1 MFGKKTGVISDLAL
15 NDAGDRCVFFRMV
28 RVRFAETYCWNIHST
43 NFYINPESALRQAA
57 HFHKKPLKNS
67 MKKLSILLLSFFTVF
82 ALGLTGCSDDPD
94 VKLETPVIKASNP
107 ADIAAVA
114 GKVTVPYTV
123 DYAVDGCSLDVTWDA
138 TWLHDLSVSA
148 DKFTLQADANPGA
161 AREAKLTLTYPEAT
175 SVELTVR
182 QMSAS
187 ESISISPKT
196 LSFSY
201 KGGEETVT
209 VTSSKSWTLE
219 GSADWVEVDKTE
231 GESGESVVKFTV
243 STTNE
248 TDAAKEVTFN
258 FVSGSEKAPLKI
270 QQNQEGKLIIDEDSK
285 TISVSNTEQN
295 VTVKLQTNIEPVTAT
310 IAEGVDWIE
319 AVDTRAMI
327 DKEFSFK
334 VLANTGGPRE
344 ATITFTNSDDSEQIV
359 IKQAG
364 KELTYPAVIPDKVLK
379 TYIMTNFDTNKDGE
393 ISKEEAEAVK
403 AIELTG
409 SEIAS
414 IDGLEYFPNLE
425 TVDFTTHRLLK
436 ADFSQCYALKELNL
450 SSGAGLS
457 SVVLPASLEELSVMS
472 CNKLKKIDLS
482 VAPNLK
488 NLYASSAGFV
498 VAPDLSKNTKLEI
511 IGFSSAKFST
521 IDVSKNTEL
530 KSLNVGGDVFNS
542 LDVTNNTKLTN
553 LAVTGTITTLDLT
566 KSAQLEVLNISNTK
580 ISEIDVTNCP
590 YLRSIDFG
598 STPIVEIDLSRNLLL
613 TSASAYMANS
623 LKTVWLSK
631 GQTIESPLNIESFIQ
646 YKDYEAGPDAIA
658 NIEDEAYKTYL
669 LTFDK
674 NGDGKLD
681 KTEVEAITEIN
692 IKGLGIKSLR
702 GVEYVNFTNV
712 RKLDC
717 SDNELTELPIAGFF
731 TNLEEIDFSNNKLAG
746 EIELDKCKKLRILK
760 GNNNLL
766 SEVSFSNEALESVD
780 LSNNQLTRFMCSNNT
795 STLKSVNVA
804 NNLLSE
810 SSGFSCSD
818 NAVLTDWNVSNNN
831 LKYVYLQTMPM
842 LENYNVSGNPLVEIS
857 LFGSGYGTA
866 LKTLNASNTPLTSL
880 DISGNTSLQSLNIKG
895 CATLTKV
902 FAGILDVSKMT
913 IEKESY
919 TTIETTTIADAIKDK
934 ALRDYLVATY
944 GPNGGITTEEAAKVT
959 DLDINASNAPGTKS
973 LAGIESFRNLKTLK
987 VSGLESLD
995 DTNLSVGN
1003 LNLTSI
1009 DISLEKGMN
1018 SINCGGLKNLT
1029 TFSLVV
1035 TGAAGTEVGPQR
1047 VELSGCPK
1055 VQSVTIKD
1063 CRALVS
1069 VVVSDCAELTSLN
1082 LSGSYLKSWLDEE
1095 ENVHTPSLNI
1105 VSNTK
1110 LLDPTKFIPAD
1121 NLAEIWATSAQ
1132 VEAFG
1137 EYFKTNYNWNGKWQT
1152 VNN

>member
-1 MFGKKTGVISDLAL
+1 MFGRKTGVISDLAL

-944 GPNGGITTEEAAKVT
+944 GSNGGITTEEAAKVT

>member
-1 MFGKKTGVISDLAL
+1 
-15 NDAGDRCVFFRMV
+15 
-28 RVRFAETYCWNIHST
+28 
-43 NFYINPESALRQAA
+43 
-57 HFHKKPLKNS
+57 
-67 MKKLSILLLSFFTVF
+67 MKKLTLLLVSFFAVF

-94 VKLETPVIKASNP
+94 VKQETPVIKASNP

-219 GSADWVEVDKTE
+219 GSADWVEADKTE

-285 TISVSNTEQN
+285 TLSVSNTEQN
-295 VTVKLQTNIEPVTAT
+295 VTVQLQTNIEPVTAT
-310 IAEGVDWIE
+310 IEEGVAWIE

-327 DKEFSFK
+327 EKEFTFK
-334 VLANTGGPRE
+334 VLDNTEGGPRE
-344 ATITFTNSDDSEQIV
+344 ATITFKNADASEQIV

-403 AIELTG
+403 TIELTG

-457 SVVLPASLEELSVMS
+457 SVVLPASLEELSIMQ

-482 VAPNLK
+482 AAPNLK
-488 NLYASSAGFV
+488 NLYASNSGFV
-498 VAPDLSKNTKLEI
+498 VAPDLSKNTKLESV
-511 IGFSSAKFST
+511 GFGAAKFST

-542 LDVTNNTKLTN
+542 LDVTNNPKLTD
-553 LAVTGTITTLDLT
+553 LSVTGTITALDLT
-566 KSAQLEVLNISNTK
+566 KSVQLEVLNISNTK
-580 ISEIDVTNCP
+580 IAEIDVTNCP

-613 TSASAYMANS
+613 TSASAYLANS
-623 LKTVWLSK
+623 LKTVWLSH
-631 GQTIESPLNIESFIQ
+631 GQTIESTSNIESFIQ

-681 KTEVEAITEIN
+681 KAEVEAITEIN
-692 IKGLGIKSLR
+692 IKGLGIKSLK

-731 TNLEEIDFSNNKLAG
+731 ANLEEIDFSNNKLAG
-746 EIELDKCKKLRILK
+746 NIELKKCTKLRILK
-760 GNNNLL
+760 GSNNLL
-766 SEVSFSNEALESVD
+766 DEVSFSNSVLESVD

-804 NNLLSE
+804 NNLLNE

-818 NAVLTDWNVSNNN
+818 NTVLTDWDVSNNN
-831 LKYVYLQTMPM
+831 LKYVYLHSMPM
-842 LENYNVSGNPLVEIS
+842 LENYNVSGNPLVEIAT
-857 LFGSGYGTA
+857 FGSGYGTA

-895 CATLTKV
+895 CTTLTKV
-902 FAGILDVSKMT
+902 FAGVLDISKMT

-944 GPNGGITTEEAAKVT
+944 GSNGGITTEEAAKVT

-1029 TFSLVV
+1029 SFSLVV

-1047 VELSGCPK
+1047 VELSGCSK

-1095 ENVHTPSLNI
+1095 ENTHTPSLNI

-1121 NLAEIWATSAQ
+1121 NLAEIWATAAQ

-1152 VNN
+1152 ANN

>member
-1 MFGKKTGVISDLAL
+1 
-15 NDAGDRCVFFRMV
+15 
-28 RVRFAETYCWNIHST
+28 
-43 NFYINPESALRQAA
+43 
-57 HFHKKPLKNS
+57 
-67 MKKLSILLLSFFTVF
+67 MKKLTLLLVSFFAVF

-94 VKLETPVIKASNP
+94 VKQETPVIKASNP

-364 KELTYPAVIPDKVLK
+364 KELAYPAVIADKALK

-403 AIELTG
+403 TIELKD

-425 TVDFTTHRLLK
+425 VANFSKHRLLK
-436 ADFSQCYALKELNL
+436 VDFSQCQRLKKLDV
-450 SSGAGLS
+450 SQGAGLS
-457 SVVLPASLEELSVMS
+457 SLVLPASLEELSVMQCS
-472 CNKLKKIDLS
+472 KLKKINLS

-488 NLYASSAGFV
+488 NLYASYADFA
-498 VAPDLSKNTKLEI
+498 VAPDLSKNTKLEY
-511 IGFSSAKFST
+511 IGFAGSKFST

-530 KSLNVGGDVFNS
+530 KTLSVGGEVFNS
-542 LDVTNNTKLTN
+542 LDVTNNTKLTD
-553 LAVTGTITTLDLT
+553 LSVTGKITKLDLT
-566 KSAQLEVLNISNTK
+566 KNTQLENLSINNTQ
-580 ISEIDVTNCP
+580 ISEVDVTNCP
-590 YLRSIDFG
+590 YLRAIDFG

-613 TSASAYMANS
+613 TSASAYLAKS
-623 LKTVWLSK
+623 LETVWLSK
-631 GQTIESPLNIESFIQ
+631 GQKIESTSNIEDFIK
-646 YKDYEAGPDAIA
+646 YKDYVAGPDAIA

-681 KTEVEAITEIN
+681 KAEVEAITEIN
-692 IKGLGIKSLR
+692 IKGLGIKSLK

-717 SDNELTELPIAGFF
+717 SDNELTELPVAGFF
-731 TNLEEIDFSNNKLAG
+731 TNLEEIDFSNNQLTG
-746 EIELDKCKKLRILK
+746 RIELNKCKKLRILK
-760 GNNNLL
+760 GSDNMLE
-766 SEVSFSNEALESVD
+766 EVAFENSVLESVD
-780 LSNNQLTRFMCSNNT
+780 LSNNQLTRFQCSYNT

-831 LKYVYLQTMPM
+831 LKYVYLHSTPM
-842 LENYNVSGNPLVEIS
+842 LENYNVSGNPLVELT
-857 LFGSGYGTA
+857 LFGAGYGTA
-866 LKTLNASNTPLTSL
+866 LKTLDASNTALSSL
-880 DISGNTSLQSLNIKG
+880 DISGNMSLQSLNVMG
-895 CATLTKV
+895 CATLTKI
-902 FAGILDVSKMT
+902 FAGTLDVEAIN

-919 TTIETTTIADAIKDK
+919 TIIETSTIVDAIKDN
-934 ALRDYLVATY
+934 AFREFLIETY
-944 GPNGGITTEEAAKVT
+944 GSNGGITQEEADRVT
-959 DLDINASNAPGTKS
+959 DLELNADNAAEVKS
-973 LAGIESFRNLKTLK
+973 LAGIEYFRNLKTLK

-995 DTNLSVGN
+995 DTNLAVGN
-1003 LNLTSI
+1003 INLTSV
-1009 DISLEKGMN
+1009 DISLVKGLTAIDCN
-1018 SINCGGLKNLT
+1018 GLQSLT

-1035 TGAAGTEVGPQR
+1035 TGAAGTEVGPKR
-1047 VELSGCPK
+1047 VELDKCPK
-1055 VQSVTIKD
+1055 IESVTVKD
-1063 CRALVS
+1063 CRAIVA
-1069 VVVSDCAELTSLN
+1069 VTVTGCTELTSLN
-1082 LSGSYLKSWLDEE
+1082 LSGSYLEKWESEPNSGKWIY
-1095 ENVHTPSLNI
+1095 PSINI
-1105 VSNTK
+1105 YTNTK
-1110 LLDPTKFIPAD
+1110 LTDPANFIPAA
-1121 NLAEIWATSAQ
+1121 NLVDIWATSAQ
-1132 VEAFG
+1132 IEAFQK
-1137 EYFKTNYNWNGKWQT
+1137 YFETNYKWT
-1152 VNN
+1152 GTWHSNDEMPSASVVR

>member
-1 MFGKKTGVISDLAL
+1 
-15 NDAGDRCVFFRMV
+15 
-28 RVRFAETYCWNIHST
+28 
-43 NFYINPESALRQAA
+43 
-57 HFHKKPLKNS
+57 
-67 MKKLSILLLSFFTVF
+67 MKKLTLLLVSFFAVF

-94 VKLETPVIKASNP
+94 VKQETPVIKASNP

-187 ESISISPKT
+187 ESISITPKT

-201 KGGEETVT
+201 KGGKETVT
-209 VTSSKSWTLE
+209 VTSAKAWTLE
-219 GSADWVEVDKTE
+219 GSAEWIEVDKTQ
-231 GESGESVVKFTV
+231 GEAGEETVTFTV
-243 STTNE
+243 STTNATE
-248 TDAAKEVTFN
+248 EAKTATFN
-258 FVSGSEKAPLKI
+258 FVCGNEKVPLEI
-270 QQNQEGKLIIDEDSK
+270 TQNQEGKLIIDEESK
-285 TISVSNTEQN
+285 TLSVSNTEQN
-295 VTVKLQTNIEPVTAT
+295 VTVQLQTNIEPVTAT
-310 IAEGVDWIE
+310 IEEGVAWIE

-327 DKEFSFK
+327 EKEFTFK
-334 VLANTGGPRE
+334 VLANTEGPRE
-344 ATITFTNSDDSEQIV
+344 ATITFKNADASEQIV

-379 TYIMTNFDTNKDGE
+379 TYIMTNFDKDRDGE

-403 AIELTG
+403 TIELTG

-457 SVVLPASLEELSVMS
+457 SVVLPASLEELSIMQ

-482 VAPNLK
+482 AAPNLK
-488 NLYASSAGFV
+488 NLYASNSGFV
-498 VAPDLSKNTKLEI
+498 VAPDLSKNTKLESV
-511 IGFSSAKFST
+511 GFGAAKFST

-542 LDVTNNTKLTN
+542 LDVTNNPKLTD

-566 KSAQLEVLNISNTK
+566 KSVQLEVLNISNTK
-580 ISEIDVTNCP
+580 IAEIDVTNCP

-613 TSASAYMANS
+613 TSASAYLANS
-623 LKTVWLSK
+623 LKTVWLSH
-631 GQTIESPLNIESFIQ
+631 GQTIESTSNIESFIQ

-681 KTEVEAITEIN
+681 KAEVEAITEIN
-692 IKGLGIKSLR
+692 IKGLGIKSLK

-731 TNLEEIDFSNNKLAG
+731 ANLEEIDFSNNKLAG
-746 EIELDKCKKLRILK
+746 NIELKKCTKLRILK
-760 GNNNLL
+760 GSNNLL
-766 SEVSFSNEALESVD
+766 DEVSFSNSVLESVD

-804 NNLLSE
+804 NNLLNE

-818 NAVLTDWNVSNNN
+818 NTVLTDWDVSNNN
-831 LKYVYLQTMPM
+831 LKYVYLHSMPM
-842 LENYNVSGNPLVEIS
+842 LENYNVSGNPLVEIAT
-857 LFGSGYGTA
+857 FGSGYGTA

-895 CATLTKV
+895 CTTLTKV
-902 FAGILDVSKMT
+902 FAGVLDISKMT

-944 GPNGGITTEEAAKVT
+944 GSNGGITTEEAAKVT

-1029 TFSLVV
+1029 SFSLVV

-1047 VELSGCPK
+1047 VELSGCSK

-1095 ENVHTPSLNI
+1095 ENTHTPSLNI

-1121 NLAEIWATSAQ
+1121 NLAEIWATAAQ

-1152 VNN
+1152 ANN

>member
-1 MFGKKTGVISDLAL
+1 
-15 NDAGDRCVFFRMV
+15 
-28 RVRFAETYCWNIHST
+28 
-43 NFYINPESALRQAA
+43 
-57 HFHKKPLKNS
+57 
-67 MKKLSILLLSFFTVF
+67 MKKLTLLLVSFFAVF

-94 VKLETPVIKASNP
+94 VKQETPVIKASNP

-219 GSADWVEVDKTE
+219 GSADWVEADKTE

-310 IAEGVDWIE
+310 IEEGVAWIE

-327 DKEFSFK
+327 EKEFTFK
-334 VLANTGGPRE
+334 VLANTEGPRE
-344 ATITFTNSDDSEQIV
+344 ATITFKNADASEQIV

-393 ISKEEAEAVK
+393 ISKEEAETVK
-403 AIELTG
+403 TIELTG

-457 SVVLPASLEELSVMS
+457 SVVLPASLEELSIMQ

-482 VAPNLK
+482 AAPNLK
-488 NLYASSAGFV
+488 NLYASNSGFV
-498 VAPDLSKNTKLEI
+498 VAPDLSKNTKLESV
-511 IGFSSAKFST
+511 GFGAAKFST

-542 LDVTNNTKLTN
+542 LDVTNNPKLTD
-553 LAVTGTITTLDLT
+553 LSVTGTITALDLT

-613 TSASAYMANS
+613 TSASAYLANS
-623 LKTVWLSK
+623 LKTVWLSH
-631 GQTIESPLNIESFIQ
+631 GQTIESTSNIESFIQ

-681 KTEVEAITEIN
+681 KAEVEAITEIN
-692 IKGLGIKSLR
+692 IKGLGIKSLK

-731 TNLEEIDFSNNKLAG
+731 ANLEEIDFSNNKLAG
-746 EIELDKCKKLRILK
+746 NIELKKCTKLRILK
-760 GNNNLL
+760 GSNNLL
-766 SEVSFSNEALESVD
+766 DEVSFSNSVLESVD

-804 NNLLSE
+804 NNLLNE

-818 NAVLTDWNVSNNN
+818 NTVLTDWDVSNNN
-831 LKYVYLQTMPM
+831 LKYVYLHSMPM
-842 LENYNVSGNPLVEIS
+842 LENYNVSGNPLVEIAT
-857 LFGSGYGTA
+857 FGSGYGTA

-895 CATLTKV
+895 CTTLTKV
-902 FAGILDVSKMT
+902 FAGVLDISKMT

-944 GPNGGITTEEAAKVT
+944 GSNGGITTEEAAKVT

-1029 TFSLVV
+1029 SFSLVV

-1047 VELSGCPK
+1047 VELSGCSK

>member
-1 MFGKKTGVISDLAL
+1 
-15 NDAGDRCVFFRMV
+15 
-28 RVRFAETYCWNIHST
+28 
-43 NFYINPESALRQAA
+43 
-57 HFHKKPLKNS
+57 
-67 MKKLSILLLSFFTVF
+67 MKKLTLLLVSFFAVF

-94 VKLETPVIKASNP
+94 VKQETPVIKASNP

-219 GSADWVEVDKTE
+219 GSADWVEADKTE

-258 FVSGSEKAPLKI
+258 FVSGSEKVPLKI

-310 IAEGVDWIE
+310 IEEGVDWIE
-319 AVDTRAMI
+319 TVDTRAMI

-334 VLANTGGPRE
+334 VLANTEGGPRD
-344 ATITFTNSDDSEQIV
+344 ATIIFKNADASEHIV

-613 TSASAYMANS
+613 TSALAYMANS

-631 GQTIESPLNIESFIQ
+631 GQTIESTSNIESFIQ

-692 IKGLGIKSLR
+692 IKGLGIKSLK

-717 SDNELTELPIAGFF
+717 SDNELTELPVAGFF
-731 TNLEEIDFSNNKLAG
+731 TNLEEIDFSNNQLTG
-746 EIELDKCKKLRILK
+746 RIELNKCKKLRILK
-760 GNNNLL
+760 GSGNMLE
-766 SEVSFSNEALESVD
+766 EVAFENSVLESVD
-780 LSNNQLTRFMCSNNT
+780 LSNNQLTRFQCSYNT

-831 LKYVYLQTMPM
+831 LKYVYLHSTPM
-842 LENYNVSGNPLVEIS
+842 LENYNVSGNPLVELT
-857 LFGSGYGTA
+857 LFGAGYGTA
-866 LKTLNASNTPLTSL
+866 LKTLDASNTALSSL
-880 DISGNTSLQSLNIKG
+880 DISGNMSLQSLNVMG
-895 CATLTKV
+895 CATLTKI
-902 FAGILDVSKMT
+902 FAGTLDVEAIN

-919 TTIETTTIADAIKDK
+919 TIIETSTIVDAIKDN
-934 ALRDYLVATY
+934 AFREFLIETY
-944 GPNGGITTEEAAKVT
+944 GSNGGITQEEADRVT
-959 DLDINASNAPGTKS
+959 DLELNADNAAEVKS
-973 LAGIESFRNLKTLK
+973 LAGIEYFRNLKTLK

-995 DTNLSVGN
+995 DTNLAVGN
-1003 LNLTSI
+1003 INLTSV
-1009 DISLEKGMN
+1009 DISLVKGLTAIDCN
-1018 SINCGGLKNLT
+1018 GLQSLT

-1035 TGAAGTEVGPQR
+1035 TGAAGTEVGPKR
-1047 VELSGCPK
+1047 VELDKCPK
-1055 VQSVTIKD
+1055 IESVTVKD
-1063 CRALVS
+1063 CRAIVA
-1069 VVVSDCAELTSLN
+1069 VTVTGCTELTSLN
-1082 LSGSYLKSWLDEE
+1082 LSGSYLEKWESEPNSGKWIY
-1095 ENVHTPSLNI
+1095 PSINI
-1105 VSNTK
+1105 YTNTK
-1110 LLDPTKFIPAD
+1110 LTDPANFIPAA
-1121 NLAEIWATSAQ
+1121 NLVDIWATSAQ
-1132 VEAFG
+1132 IEAFQK
-1137 EYFKTNYNWNGKWQT
+1137 YFETNYKWT
-1152 VNN
+1152 GTWHSNDEMPSASVVR

>member
-1 MFGKKTGVISDLAL
+1 
-15 NDAGDRCVFFRMV
+15 
-28 RVRFAETYCWNIHST
+28 
-43 NFYINPESALRQAA
+43 
-57 HFHKKPLKNS
+57 

-94 VKLETPVIKASNP
+94 VAPATPVIKASNP
-107 ADIAAVA
+107 ADIAAGG
-114 GKVTVPYTV
+114 GKVKLNFEVENP
-123 DYAVDGCSLDVTWDA
+123 VDGQSITATSDA
-138 TWLHDLSVSA
+138 SWLHD
-148 DKFTLQADANPGA
+148 FTSTATQIVCEADANTGE
-161 AREAKLTLTYPEAT
+161 ARTAKVTLSYPEAKD
-175 SVELTVR
+175 VVLEVR

-201 KGGEETVT
+201 KGGTETVT
-209 VTSSKSWTLE
+209 VTSAKAWTLE
-219 GSADWVEVDKTE
+219 GSADWITVDKTE
-231 GESGESVVKFTV
+231 GEGGQETVTFTV
-243 STTNE
+243 STINE
-248 TDAAKEVTFN
+248 TEEAKTVTFN
-258 FVSGSEKAPLKI
+258 FVSGGEKAPLEI
-270 QQNQEGKLIIDEDSK
+270 TQNQEGKLIIDEESK
-285 TISVSNTEQN
+285 TLSVSNTEQN

-310 IAEGVDWIE
+310 IEEGVDWIE

-334 VLANTGGPRE
+334 VLANTEGGPRD
-344 ATITFTNSDDSEQIV
+344 ATIIFKNADASEQIV

-482 VAPNLK
+482 AAPNLK
-488 NLYASSAGFV
+488 VLYASYTGFV
-498 VAPDLSKNTKLEI
+498 VAPDLSKNTKLED
-511 IGFSSAKFST
+511 IGFFGVKFST

-542 LDVTNNTKLTN
+542 LDVTNNPNLTD
-553 LAVTGTITTLDLT
+553 LSVTGTITELDLT
-566 KSAQLEVLNISNTK
+566 KSAQLEVLNINNTK

-590 YLRSIDFG
+590 YLRSINFD

-623 LKTVWLSK
+623 LKTVWLSHDQK
-631 GQTIESPLNIESFIQ
+631 IETTTGIADFIK

-692 IKGLGIKSLR
+692 IKGLGIKSLK

-746 EIELDKCKKLRILK
+746 QIELNKCKKLRILK
-760 GNNNLL
+760 GNNNMLD
-766 SEVSFSNEALESVD
+766 EVSFENTVLEAVD
-780 LSNNQLTRFMCSNNT
+780 LSNNQLTRFQCAGNT
-795 STLKSVNVA
+795 NTLKSVNVA

-842 LENYNVSGNPLVEIS
+842 LENYDVSGNPLVEIAT
-857 LFGSGYGTA
+857 FGSGYGMA

-919 TTIETTTIADAIKDK
+919 TTIETTTLADAIKDK

-944 GPNGGITTEEAAKVT
+944 GSNGGITMEEAAKVT
-959 DLDINASNAPGTKS
+959 DLDINASNASGTKS
-973 LAGIESFRNLKTLK
+973 LAGIEYFRNLKTLK

-995 DTNLSVGN
+995 DTNLAIGN
-1003 LNLTSI
+1003 FNLTSI
-1009 DISLEKGMN
+1009 DISLEKGLTA
-1018 SINCGGLKNLT
+1018 INCYGLKNLT

-1035 TGAAGTEVGPQR
+1035 TGVAGTEVGPTH
-1047 VELSGCPK
+1047 VELDKCPK
-1055 VQSVTIKD
+1055 IESVTVKD
-1063 CRALVS
+1063 CRKIKVVS
-1069 VVVSDCAELTSLN
+1069 VAGCTELTSLN
-1082 LSGSYLKSWLDEE
+1082 LSGSYLKSWAGDEGGT
-1095 ENVHTPSLNI
+1095 VTPSLSI
-1105 VSNTK
+1105 TSNTK
-1110 LLDPTKFIPAD
+1110 LLDPAKFIPAD
-1121 NLAEIWATSAQ
+1121 NLAEIWATPEQ
-1132 VEAFG
+1132 VEIFA
-1137 EYFKTNYNWNGKWQT
+1137 EYFKTNYKWNGKWQT

>member
-1 MFGKKTGVISDLAL
+1 
-15 NDAGDRCVFFRMV
+15 
-28 RVRFAETYCWNIHST
+28 
-43 NFYINPESALRQAA
+43 
-57 HFHKKPLKNS
+57 
-67 MKKLSILLLSFFTVF
+67 MKKLTLLLVSFFAVF

-94 VKLETPVIKASNP
+94 VKQETPVIKASNP

-219 GSADWVEVDKTE
+219 GSADWVEADKTE

-285 TISVSNTEQN
+285 TLSVSNTEQN
-295 VTVKLQTNIEPVTAT
+295 VTVQLQTNIEPVTAT
-310 IAEGVDWIE
+310 IEEGVAWIE

-327 DKEFSFK
+327 EKEFTFK
-334 VLANTGGPRE
+334 VLDNTEGGPRE
-344 ATITFTNSDDSEQIV
+344 ATITFKNADASEQIV

-403 AIELTG
+403 TIELTG

-457 SVVLPASLEELSVMS
+457 SVVLPASLEELSIMQ

-482 VAPNLK
+482 AAPNLK
-488 NLYASSAGFV
+488 NLYASNSGFV
-498 VAPDLSKNTKLEI
+498 VAPDLSKNTKLESV
-511 IGFSSAKFST
+511 GFGAAKFST
-521 IDVSKNTEL
+521 IDVSKSTEL

-542 LDVTNNTKLTN
+542 LDVTNNPKLTD
-553 LAVTGTITTLDLT
+553 LSVTGTITALDLT
-566 KSAQLEVLNISNTK
+566 KSVQLEVLNISNTK
-580 ISEIDVTNCP
+580 IAEIDVTNCP

-613 TSASAYMANS
+613 TSASAYLANS
-623 LKTVWLSK
+623 LKTVWLSH
-631 GQTIESPLNIESFIQ
+631 GQTIESTSNIESFIQ

-681 KTEVEAITEIN
+681 KAEVEAITEIN
-692 IKGLGIKSLR
+692 IKGLGIKSLK

-731 TNLEEIDFSNNKLAG
+731 ANLEEIDFSNNKLAG
-746 EIELDKCKKLRILK
+746 NIELKKCTKLRILK
-760 GNNNLL
+760 GSNNLL
-766 SEVSFSNEALESVD
+766 DEVSFSNSVLESVD

-804 NNLLSE
+804 NNLLNE

-818 NAVLTDWNVSNNN
+818 NTVLTDWDVSNNN
-831 LKYVYLQTMPM
+831 LKYVYLHSMPM
-842 LENYNVSGNPLVEIS
+842 LENYNVSGNPLVEIAT
-857 LFGSGYGTA
+857 FGSGYGTA

-895 CATLTKV
+895 CTTLTKV
-902 FAGILDVSKMT
+902 FAGVLDISKMT

-944 GPNGGITTEEAAKVT
+944 GSNGGITTEEAAKVT

-1029 TFSLVV
+1029 SFSLVV

-1047 VELSGCPK
+1047 VELSGCSK

-1095 ENVHTPSLNI
+1095 ENTHTPSLNI

-1121 NLAEIWATSAQ
+1121 NLAEIWATAAQ

-1152 VNN
+1152 ANN

>member
-1 MFGKKTGVISDLAL
+1 
-15 NDAGDRCVFFRMV
+15 
-28 RVRFAETYCWNIHST
+28 
-43 NFYINPESALRQAA
+43 
-57 HFHKKPLKNS
+57 
-67 MKKLSILLLSFFTVF
+67 MKKLTLLLVSFFAVF

-94 VKLETPVIKASNP
+94 VKQETPVIKASNP

-219 GSADWVEVDKTE
+219 GSADWVEADKTE

-310 IAEGVDWIE
+310 IEEGVDWIE

-334 VLANTGGPRE
+334 VLANTEGGPRD
-344 ATITFTNSDDSEQIV
+344 ATIIFKNADASEQIV

-393 ISKEEAEAVK
+393 ISKEEAETVK
-403 AIELTG
+403 TIELTG

-457 SVVLPASLEELSVMS
+457 SVVLPASLEELSIMQ

-482 VAPNLK
+482 AAPNLK
-488 NLYASSAGFV
+488 NLYASNSGFV
-498 VAPDLSKNTKLEI
+498 VAPDLSKNTKLESV
-511 IGFSSAKFST
+511 GFGAAKFST

-542 LDVTNNTKLTN
+542 LDVTNNPKLTD
-553 LAVTGTITTLDLT
+553 LSVTGTITALDLT

-613 TSASAYMANS
+613 TSASAYLANS
-623 LKTVWLSK
+623 LKTVWLSH
-631 GQTIESPLNIESFIQ
+631 GQTIESTSNIESFIQ

-681 KTEVEAITEIN
+681 KAEVEAITEIN
-692 IKGLGIKSLR
+692 IKGLGIKSLK

-731 TNLEEIDFSNNKLAG
+731 ANLEEIDFSNNKLAG
-746 EIELDKCKKLRILK
+746 NIELKKCTKLRILK
-760 GNNNLL
+760 GSNNLL
-766 SEVSFSNEALESVD
+766 DEVSFSNSVLESVD

-804 NNLLSE
+804 NNLLNE

-818 NAVLTDWNVSNNN
+818 NTVLTDWDVSNNN
-831 LKYVYLQTMPM
+831 LKYVYLHSMPM
-842 LENYNVSGNPLVEIS
+842 LENYNVSGNPLVEIAT
-857 LFGSGYGTA
+857 FGSGYGTA

-895 CATLTKV
+895 CTTLTKV
-902 FAGILDVSKMT
+902 FAGVLDISKMT

-944 GPNGGITTEEAAKVT
+944 GSNGGITTEEAAKVT

-1029 TFSLVV
+1029 SFSLVV

-1047 VELSGCPK
+1047 VELSGCSK

-1132 VEAFG
+1132 IEAFQK
-1137 EYFKTNYNWNGKWQT
+1137 YFETNYKWT
-1152 VNN
+1152 GTWHSNDEMPSASVVR

>member
-1 MFGKKTGVISDLAL
+1 
-15 NDAGDRCVFFRMV
+15 
-28 RVRFAETYCWNIHST
+28 
-43 NFYINPESALRQAA
+43 
-57 HFHKKPLKNS
+57 
-67 MKKLSILLLSFFTVF
+67 MKKLTLLLVSFFAVF

-94 VKLETPVIKASNP
+94 VKQETPVIKASNP

-187 ESISISPKT
+187 ESISITPKT

-201 KGGEETVT
+201 KGGKETVT
-209 VTSSKSWTLE
+209 VTSAKAWTLE
-219 GSADWVEVDKTE
+219 GSAEWIEVDKTQ
-231 GESGESVVKFTV
+231 GEAGEETVTFTV
-243 STTNE
+243 STTNATE
-248 TDAAKEVTFN
+248 EAKTATFN
-258 FVSGSEKAPLKI
+258 FVCGNEKVPLEI
-270 QQNQEGKLIIDEDSK
+270 TQNQEGKLIIDEESK
-285 TISVSNTEQN
+285 TLSVSNTEQN
-295 VTVKLQTNIEPVTAT
+295 VTVQLQTNIEPVTAT
-310 IAEGVDWIE
+310 IEEGVDWIE

-327 DKEFSFK
+327 EKEFTFK
-334 VLANTGGPRE
+334 VLANTEGGPRE
-344 ATITFTNSDDSEQIV
+344 ATITFKNADALEQIV

-364 KELTYPAVIPDKVLK
+364 KELPYPAVIPDKVLK

-403 AIELTG
+403 TIELTG

-457 SVVLPASLEELSVMS
+457 SVVLPASLEELSIMQ

-482 VAPNLK
+482 AAPNLK
-488 NLYASSAGFV
+488 NLYASNSGFV
-498 VAPDLSKNTKLEI
+498 VAPDLSKNTKLESV
-511 IGFSSAKFST
+511 GFGAAKFST

-542 LDVTNNTKLTN
+542 LDVTNNPKLTD
-553 LAVTGTITTLDLT
+553 LSVTGTITALDLT
-566 KSAQLEVLNISNTK
+566 KSVQLEVLNISNTK
-580 ISEIDVTNCP
+580 IAEIDVTNCP

-613 TSASAYMANS
+613 TSASAYLANS
-623 LKTVWLSK
+623 LKTVWLSH
-631 GQTIESPLNIESFIQ
+631 GQTIESTSNIESFIQ

-681 KTEVEAITEIN
+681 KAEVEAITEIN
-692 IKGLGIKSLR
+692 IKGLGIKSLK

-731 TNLEEIDFSNNKLAG
+731 ANLEEIDFSNNKLAG
-746 EIELDKCKKLRILK
+746 NIELKKCTKLRILK
-760 GNNNLL
+760 GSNNLL
-766 SEVSFSNEALESVD
+766 DEVSFSNSVLESVD

-804 NNLLSE
+804 NNLLNE

-818 NAVLTDWNVSNNN
+818 NTVLTDWDVSNNN
-831 LKYVYLQTMPM
+831 LKYVYLHSMPM
-842 LENYNVSGNPLVEIS
+842 LENYNVSGNPLVEIAT
-857 LFGSGYGTA
+857 FGSGYGTA

-895 CATLTKV
+895 CTTLTKV
-902 FAGILDVSKMT
+902 FAGVLDISKMT

-934 ALRDYLVATY
+934 TLRDYLVATY
-944 GPNGGITTEEAAKVT
+944 GSNGGITTEEAAKVT

-1029 TFSLVV
+1029 SFSLVV

-1047 VELSGCPK
+1047 VELSGCSK

-1095 ENVHTPSLNI
+1095 ENTHTPSLNI

-1121 NLAEIWATSAQ
+1121 NLAEIWATAAQ

-1152 VNN
+1152 ANN

>member
-1 MFGKKTGVISDLAL
+1 
-15 NDAGDRCVFFRMV
+15 
-28 RVRFAETYCWNIHST
+28 
-43 NFYINPESALRQAA
+43 
-57 HFHKKPLKNS
+57 
-67 MKKLSILLLSFFTVF
+67 MKKLTLLLVSFFAVF

-94 VKLETPVIKASNP
+94 VKQETPVIKASNP

-201 KGGEETVT
+201 KGGDETVT

-219 GSADWVEVDKTE
+219 GSADWVEADKTE

-285 TISVSNTEQN
+285 TISVSNTEQT
-295 VTVKLQTNIEPVTAT
+295 VTVKLQTSIEPVTAT

-319 AVDTRAMI
+319 TMDTRAMI
-327 DKEFSFK
+327 DKEFTFK
-334 VLANTGGPRE
+334 VLANTDGPRD

-364 KELTYPAVIPDKVLK
+364 KELAYPAVIADKALK

-403 AIELTG
+403 TIELKD

-425 TVDFTTHRLLK
+425 VANFSKHRLLK
-436 ADFSQCYALKELNL
+436 VDFSQCQRLKKLDV
-450 SSGAGLS
+450 SQGAGLS
-457 SVVLPASLEELSVMS
+457 SLVLPASLEELSVMQCS
-472 CNKLKKIDLS
+472 KLKKINLS

-488 NLYASSAGFV
+488 NLYASYADFA
-498 VAPDLSKNTKLEI
+498 VAPDLSKNTKLEY
-511 IGFSSAKFST
+511 IGFAGSKFST

-530 KSLNVGGDVFNS
+530 KTLSVGGEVFNS
-542 LDVTNNTKLTN
+542 LDVTNNTKLTD
-553 LAVTGTITTLDLT
+553 LSVTGKITKLDLT
-566 KSAQLEVLNISNTK
+566 KNTQLENLSINNTQ
-580 ISEIDVTNCP
+580 ISEVDVTNCP
-590 YLRSIDFG
+590 YLRAIDFG

-613 TSASAYMANS
+613 TSASAYMAKS
-623 LKTVWLSK
+623 LETVWLSK
-631 GQTIESPLNIESFIQ
+631 GQKIESLLNIEDFIK
-646 YKDYEAGPDAIA
+646 YKDYVAGPDAIA

-681 KTEVEAITEIN
+681 KAEVEAITEIN
-692 IKGLGIKSLR
+692 IKGLGIKSLK

-717 SDNELTELPIAGFF
+717 SDNELTELPVAGFF
-731 TNLEEIDFSNNKLAG
+731 TNLEEIDFSNNQLTG
-746 EIELDKCKKLRILK
+746 RIELNKCKKLRILK
-760 GNNNLL
+760 GSDNMLE
-766 SEVSFSNEALESVD
+766 EVAFENSVLESVD
-780 LSNNQLTRFMCSNNT
+780 LSNNQLTRFQCSYNT

-810 SSGFSCSD
+810 SSGFGCSD

-831 LKYVYLQTMPM
+831 LKYVYLHSTPM
-842 LENYNVSGNPLVEIS
+842 LENYNVSGNPLVELT
-857 LFGSGYGTA
+857 LFGAGYGTA
-866 LKTLNASNTPLTSL
+866 LKTLDASNTALSSL
-880 DISGNTSLQSLNIKG
+880 DISGNMSLQSLNVMG
-895 CATLTKV
+895 CATLTKI
-902 FAGILDVSKMT
+902 FAGTLDVEAIN

-919 TTIETTTIADAIKDK
+919 TIIETSTIVDAIKDN
-934 ALRDYLVATY
+934 AFREFLIETY
-944 GPNGGITTEEAAKVT
+944 GSNGGITQEEADRVT
-959 DLDINASNAPGTKS
+959 DLELNADNAAEVKS
-973 LAGIESFRNLKTLK
+973 LAGIEYFRNLKTLK

-995 DTNLSVGN
+995 DTNLAVGN
-1003 LNLTSI
+1003 INLTSV
-1009 DISLEKGMN
+1009 DISLVKGLTAIDCN
-1018 SINCGGLKNLT
+1018 GLQSLT

-1035 TGAAGTEVGPQR
+1035 TGAAGTEVGPKR
-1047 VELSGCPK
+1047 VELDKCPK
-1055 VQSVTIKD
+1055 IESVTVKD
-1063 CRALVS
+1063 CRAIVA
-1069 VVVSDCAELTSLN
+1069 VTVTGCTELTSLN
-1082 LSGSYLKSWLDEE
+1082 LSGSYLEKWESEPNSGKWIY
-1095 ENVHTPSLNI
+1095 PSINI
-1105 VSNTK
+1105 YTNTK
-1110 LLDPTKFIPAD
+1110 LTDPANFIPAA
-1121 NLAEIWATSAQ
+1121 NLVDIWATSAQ
-1132 VEAFG
+1132 IEAFQK
-1137 EYFKTNYNWNGKWQT
+1137 YFETNYKWT
-1152 VNN
+1152 GTWHSNDEMPSASVVR